1 MVDEKEV
8 DEKTLADDSV
18 ITKYKAAGE
27 VVNSKYQFSHE

>member
-1 MVDEKEV
+1 MADEKEV

-27 VVNSKYQFSHE
+27 VVNSKYL